1 MADRNGYIGRAPGDS
16 AVTVA
21 RQTFSPTGVTTD
33 FTFASGYT
41 VGYLDLFLNGTKLI
55 EGVDYNATDT
65 STISL
70 VSAAIN
76 GDVLEGVAYK
86 AFNLGDGSRIGIQSA
101 GTLVGNVNN
110 LNFVGVGNSISLNGG
125 TIDILIEGGGG
136 AGAAG
141 TWTNYD
147 GNTGVTTT
155 KKVKIQ
161 NNLEVTGVTT
171 STGGFVGALTGN
183 ATGLTGTPN
192 ITVGSVTGTTGS
204 FSSNVS
210 IGGTLTY
217 EDVTNVDSVGLVTAR
232 TGVRVNAGGLIVTA
246 GVSTLAADLSI
257 ADKIVHT
264 GDTNTAIRFPAA
276 DTFTV
281 ETAGSE
287 RLRIDSNGRLLAGTN
302 SSRSVGDEVKLQI
315 EGTDQPTSSLSATRN
330 SANAA
335 GPSLNFGK
343 SRGSSV
349 GSNTVVQG
357 DDLLGNLNF
366 FGADGTDTNTKSAS
380 IQAFVD
386 GTPGS
391 NDMPGRLVFNT
402 TSDGAAS
409 VTERLRIASAGQIGL
424 GGANYGTSGQVILSN
439 GSGSAPTWGNVPAAG
454 LTTEALVSSGIV
466 TTLNLTAAQDHK
478 VTASGI
484 TTITVSGGTE
494 ADSHTVRIINSGIT
508 TVGFSTYFLF
518 PSGSAPSLPT
528 ADGAIS
534 LISFTVNRVGA
545 GGTQLLAGA
554 SLNFS

>member
-55 EGVDYNATDT
+55 EGVDYTATDT

-70 VSAAIN
+70 ISAAIN
-76 GDVLEGVAYK
+76 GDILEGVAYK
-86 AFNLGDGSRIGIQSA
+86 AFNLGDTNRIGIQSA
-101 GTLVGNVNN
+101 GTLVGNVNT
-110 LNFVGVGNSISLNGG
+110 LNFVGVGNSISLNSG

-147 GNTGVTTT
+147 GVTGVTTT

-171 STGGFVGALTGN
+171 STGGFVG
-183 ATGLTGTPN
+183 
-192 ITVGSVTGTTGS
+192 STGS
-204 FSSNVS
+204 FTGNVS

-217 EDVTNVDSVGLVTAR
+217 EDVTNIDSVGLVTAR
-232 TGVRVNAGGLIVTA
+232 TGVRIVGGGLTVT
-246 GVSTLAADLSI
+246 GVSTFFNDISIPGNRDILMGGAADDTSGALKIYNNSNRFFEIFSTSKEAYIRNTGSDANGINIHANATVILGGGGTGSFSI
-257 ADKIVHT
+257 EANND
-264 GDTNTAIRFPAA
+264 GTAKLYGP
-276 DTFTV
+276 
-281 ETAGSE
+281 
-287 RLRIDSNGRLLAGTN
+287 GT
-302 SSRSVGDEVKLQI
+302 SLKLQTTSGGI
-315 EGTDQPTSSLSATRN
+315 SITGTSTCTGSVQVGSGQS
-330 SANAA
+330 
-335 GPSLNFGK
+335 F
-343 SRGSSV
+343 GSSTGSAAV
-349 GSNTVVQG
+349 YYGDGSNLT
-357 DDLLGNLNF
+357 NL
-366 FGADGTDTNTKSAS
+366 
-380 IQAFVD
+380 
-386 GTPGS
+386 
-391 NDMPGRLVFNT
+391 
-402 TSDGAAS
+402 
-409 VTERLRIASAGQIGL
+409 
-424 GGANYGTSGQVILSN
+424 
-439 GSGSAPTWGNVPAAG
+439 PAAG

-466 TTLNLTAAQDHK
+466 TTLNLTVAQDHK

-528 ADGAIS
+528 ANGAIS

-554 SLNFS
+554 SVNFS